1 MNKGE
6 GKWAVSDS
14 GKHGYPQYVPL
25 VLQRENLFIGA
36 SLLEV
41 GMKFKEET
49 FHIFKLWGTRE
60 GAREDKIDAPGEDEG
75 SAVSSWEMNVR
86 AKQERRWGM
95 TDNELG
101 LPGGASTIVLVSSQK
116 LRLCPTHSG
125 EMCKTGVS
133 GRVGVDMSIPV

>member
-41 GMKFKEET
+41 GMKFKEE
-49 FHIFKLWGTRE
+49 
-60 GAREDKIDAPGEDEG
+60 DKH
-75 SAVSSWEMNVR
+75 
-86 AKQERRWGM
+86 
-95 TDNELG
+95 NELR
-101 LPGGASTIVLVSSQK
+101 TSQEIFVVIN
-116 LRLCPTHSG
+116 LYIEILSY
-125 EMCKTGVS
+125 
-133 GRVGVDMSIPV
+133 